1 MAAAGHGL
9 MPVAQARR
17 LTGPEL
23 SVRERGL
30 SDRRARVLDAAEQ
43 LIRET
48 GNTDFTVATLAERA
62 GLSGPTPYNLFGSK
76 AAILYVLLNRSLDP
90 VVAVERRASGAG
102 DPVARVLAA
111 ANLAAD
117 LFVNDP
123 VFYRPL
129 YQFLLSVGDS
139 EQRPAFLQRSLAFW
153 QRAIGTLM
161 ASDQAVLA
169 TQSAGLA
176 RMLVMNFIAALEL
189 WVHQELDHQQFRAQV
204 LYGAAMLLFGFASEP
219 QRTALLQQ
227 MLVYERQLPKAFD
240 RAG

>member
-1 MAAAGHGL
+1 MQAAS
-9 MPVAQARR
+9 ARR
-17 LTGPEL
+17 LIGPEL

-30 SDRRARVLDAAEQ
+30 NDRRARILDAAEQ

-62 GLSGPTPYNLFGSK
+62 ALSGPTPYNLFGSK

-90 VVAVERRASGAG
+90 VVAVERKASGVA
-102 DPVARVLAA
+102 DPVTRVLAA

-129 YQFLLSVGDS
+129 YQFLLGVGDS
-139 EQRPAFLQRSLAFW
+139 EQRPAFLQRSLEFW
-153 QRAIGTLM
+153 QRAVGNLM
-161 ASDQAVLA
+161 ESVPAPLA
-169 TQSAGLA
+169 MQSVGLA
-176 RMLVMNFIAALEL
+176 RMLVMNFVAALEL

-204 LYGAAMLLFGFASEP
+204 LYGAAMLLLGFSSEP
-219 QRTALLQQ
+219 QRTALLRQ
-227 MLVYERQLPKAFD
+227 MVAYERQLPTAFN